1 MDYSRFRCG
10 LRCQAGGAVMAL
22 GDAPLYIRRQR
33 MLCVAGTWP
42 VGKRALYRAF
52 ARDAAVALRI
62 PDQTAEVARCVSQ
75 ADDRRAVL
83 ALAGFAPGGYWLA
96 SMPSRPASQPG
107 VRAQRALR
115 APQNTLNGA
124 PSAQRLPD
132 RAYPWM
138 RQASAQAFARAC

>member
-52 ARDAAVALRI
+52 AGDAAVALRI

-75 ADDRRAVL
+75 ADDRRRCFSAGRIRAGGLL
-83 ALAGFAPGGYWLA
+83 ARIDALQASVAARGARSTCAPRTA
-96 SMPSRPASQPG
+96 EH
-107 VRAQRALR
+107 AQRSAFSAKAARPRLSVDAAGQR
-115 APQNTLNGA
+115 AG
-124 PSAQRLPD
+124 
-132 RAYPWM
+132 
-138 RQASAQAFARAC
+138 